1 MSLHFVLDGYNLV
14 KQDAHLAVLKLE
26 AGRLALLKLIVTRQ
40 LQGSSS
46 NQVTVVFDGQMGE
59 TQEHYSA
66 GIDIVYTSFET
77 ADDWIKRF
85 VEDSATPRNIVVVTD
100 DKEIRCFVRALGAV
114 IMGTR
119 EFLEGRGSRRRQADL
134 ARKLK
139 RVQTEKK
146 EISSVVE
153 HKITS
158 ELSEFWLKG
167 HKR

>member
-14 KQDAHLAVLKLE
+14 KQDVHLAVLKLE
-26 AGRLALLKLIVTRQ
+26 AGRLALLKLIVTRE
-40 LQGSSS
+40 LQGSKS

-59 TQEHYSA
+59 TTEHYCS

-85 VEDSATPRNIVVVTD
+85 VEDSAMPKNIVVVTD
-100 DKEIRCFVRALGAV
+100 DKEIRCFVRPLGVV
-114 IMGTR
+114 ILGTR

-134 ARKLK
+134 ARKRK

-167 HKR
+167 HKK